1 MKRLSLF
8 FAFLGDILLYKWLIC
23 RLLKGEKRLFGTFL
37 HVSIVT
43 FLSLDFPFVYTAIA
57 GGVDGVAPNAF
68 LLIIN

>member
-37 HVSIVT
+37 YVSIVS
-43 FLSLDFPFVYTAIA
+43 FLSLVFPLV
-57 GGVDGVAPNAF
+57 
-68 LLIIN
+68 

>member
-43 FLSLDFPFVYTAIA
+43 FLSLDFPFV
-57 GGVDGVAPNAF
+57 
-68 LLIIN
+68 